1 MKNNILIIEN
11 SLLPSRGGIEKVS
24 DTLSKLFEE
33 KGYQCFFAYRFVDNP
48 NYPEHKKIFLS
59 THDKTK
65 NIYKKLKKFIEENN
79 IKYIINQN
87 MTGEKFFFIFKN
99 IKKDNKDI
107 RIITCLHNTPNYINY
122 ISKPNSF
129 KIRLIIKFKQILYRK
144 KNIYIAEQQKLYNLS
159 DKYVVLSE
167 TFIPEAVRIF
177 QLKSQSKL
185 ISITNP
191 IALTQPN
198 ITQKKKRVLIVARFD
213 EAQKNILSAL
223 RIWEIV
229 SKQVH
234 DWQLKII
241 GYGDMFYEYQN
252 FIKSNN
258 IKNIILTGE
267 REDPMKYYSQSS
279 IFMMTSRYEGLCLTL
294 IEALQNQCV
303 PIAFSTFSSL
313 QDIIIN
319 QVNGIIIP
327 PYEEK
332 KYANEM
338 IKLMSNPNLLA
349 EYQKQSY
356 ITLEKFSPE
365 LIINQWINLFK
376 SIY

>member
-1 MKNNILIIEN
+1 
-11 SLLPSRGGIEKVS
+11 
-24 DTLSKLFEE
+24 
-33 KGYQCFFAYRFVDNP
+33 
-48 NYPEHKKIFLS
+48 
-59 THDKTK
+59 
-65 NIYKKLKKFIEENN
+65 
-79 IKYIINQN
+79 
-87 MTGEKFFFIFKN
+87 
-99 IKKDNKDI
+99 
-107 RIITCLHNTPNYINY
+107 
-122 ISKPNSF
+122 
-129 KIRLIIKFKQILYRK
+129 
-144 KNIYIAEQQKLYNLS
+144 
-159 DKYVVLSE
+159 
-167 TFIPEAVRIF
+167 
-177 QLKSQSKL
+177 
-185 ISITNP
+185 
-191 IALTQPN
+191 
-198 ITQKKKRVLIVARFD
+198 
-213 EAQKNILSAL
+213 
-223 RIWEIV
+223 
-229 SKQVH
+229 
-234 DWQLKII
+234 
-241 GYGDMFYEYQN
+241 MFYEYQN

>member
-59 THDKTK
+59 AHDKK
-65 NIYKKLKKFIEENN
+65 RKIYKKLKQFIEGNN
-79 IKYIINQN
+79 IKFIINQS
-87 MTGEKFFFIFKN
+87 MTGEIFFYIFKN

-107 RIITCLHNTPNYINY
+107 RIITCLHNTPNFINY
-122 ISKPNSF
+122 IPKPNSL
-129 KIRLIIKFKQILYRK
+129 KIKLIIKFKQILYWK
-144 KNIYIAEQQKLYNLS
+144 KNIYIAEQQRLYNLS

-167 TFIPEAVRIF
+167 TFIQEAVRIF

-191 IALTQPN
+191 IIFPQSPLP
-198 ITQKKKRVLIVARFD
+198 QKKKQVLIVARFD
-213 EAQKNILSAL
+213 EVQKNILSAL
-223 RIWEIV
+223 RIWKIV
-229 SKQVH
+229 SEQIH

-241 GYGDMFYEYQN
+241 GYGDMLSEYQN
-252 FIKSNN
+252 FITVND
-258 IKNIILTGE
+258 IKNVILTGE
-267 REDPMKYYSQSS
+267 KEDPIKYYPQSS
-279 IFMMTSRYEGLCLTL
+279 IFMMTSRYEGLGLTL
-294 IEALQNQCV
+294 IEALQNQCI
-303 PIAFSTFSSL
+303 PMAFSTFSSL

-338 IKLMSNPNLLA
+338 IKLMKNPNLLA
-349 EYQKQSY
+349 EYQKQAY
-356 ITLEKFSPE
+356 ITLDKFNPE
-365 LIINQWINLFK
+365 RITNQWVNLFK
-376 SIY
+376 NIY